1 MRAINLFAAL
11 MLLVGTVS
19 VAAQQVVR
27 LPAGDAVLRARP
39 QVAYTAGAADG
50 ADWETLRT
58 LVRSC
63 TACPLWQGRTQAV
76 FADGEAP
83 ADVMFVGE
91 APGFHEDRQG
101 IPFVGVSGQ
110 LLTRLLGEVGIDRSR
125 VVIANVL
132 KCRPPNNRDPQP
144 DEVATCKGWLRRQ
157 VHLVDP
163 AVICTLGNFAT
174 RWALGPS
181 VSISRV
187 RGQRFT
193 VSDRTVVPTFHPS
206 AALRSGPDGAQMRAL
221 RSDIALLARIVAERT
236 SR

>member
-1 MRAINLFAAL
+1 
-11 MLLVGTVS
+11 V
-19 VAAQQVVR
+19 
-27 LPAGDAVLRARP
+27 
-39 QVAYTAGAADG
+39 
-50 ADWETLRT
+50 
-58 LVRSC
+58 
-63 TACPLWQGRTQAV
+63 V
-76 FADGEAP
+76 FADGEPP

-101 IPFVGVSGQ
+101 VPFVGVSGQ
-110 LLTRLLGEVGIDRSR
+110 LLTKLLGEVGIDRSQ

-132 KCRPPNNRDPQP
+132 KCRPPGNRDPLP

-174 RWALGPS
+174 RWALGPD
-181 VSISRV
+181 VSITRV

-193 VSDRTVVPTFHPS
+193 VSGKTVVPTFHPS

-221 RSDIALLARIVAERT
+221 RSDIETLAQVVADAR
-236 SR
+236 RHA

>member
-1 MRAINLFAAL
+1 
-11 MLLVGTVS
+11 MLDAGLRVRE
-19 VAAQQVVR
+19 VADGCATW
-27 LPAGDAVLRARP
+27 DDLRAAASGC
-39 QVAYTAGAADG
+39 VACA
-50 ADWETLRT
+50 L
-58 LVRSC
+58 SS
-63 TACPLWQGRTQAV
+63 GRTQVV
-76 FADGEAP
+76 FADGDAP

-101 IPFVGVSGQ
+101 VPFVGVSGQ
-110 LLTRLLGEVGIDRSR
+110 LLTRLLGENGIERSQ

-132 KCRPPNNRDPQP
+132 KCRPPNNRDPFP

-174 RWALGPS
+174 RWALGPD

-193 VSDRTVVPTFHPS
+193 VSGRTVVPTFHPS
-206 AALRSGPDGAQMRAL
+206 AALRSGPQGSQMKAL
-221 RSDIALLARIVAERT
+221 QADIALLAEVVRERT
-236 SR
+236 NA

>member
-1 MRAINLFAAL
+1 
-11 MLLVGTVS
+11 V
-19 VAAQQVVR
+19 
-27 LPAGDAVLRARP
+27 P
-39 QVAYTAGAADG
+39 DG
-50 ADWETLRT
+50 AT
-58 LVRSC
+58 LVRAAADAAPDWAALRAAASGC
-63 TACPLWQGRTQAV
+63 VACPLAAGRTQVV

-101 IPFVGVSGQ
+101 VPFVGVSGQ
-110 LLTRLLGEVGIDRSR
+110 LLTRLLSEVGIERSQ

-132 KCRPPNNRDPQP
+132 KCRPPANRDPLP
-144 DEVATCKGWLRRQ
+144 LEVDTCKGWLRRQ

-181 VSISRV
+181 VSITRV

-193 VSDRTVVPTFHPS
+193 VSGKTVVPTFHPS
-206 AALRSGPDGAQMRAL
+206 AALRSGPEGAQMRAL
-221 RSDIALLARIVAERT
+221 RSDMATLAEVVRART
-236 SR
+236 GA

>member
-1 MRAINLFAAL
+1 VVPETL
-11 MLLVGTVS
+11 
-19 VAAQQVVR
+19 AAQRVR
-27 LPAGDAVLRARP
+27 DAADAAPDWASLRA
-39 QVAYTAGAADG
+39 V
-50 ADWETLRT
+50 
-58 LVRSC
+58 VSSC
-63 TACPLWQGRTQAV
+63 VACPLSEGRTQVV

-101 IPFVGVSGQ
+101 VPFVGASGQ
-110 LLTRLLGEVGIDRSR
+110 LLTRLLTEVGIVREQ

-132 KCRPPNNRDPQP
+132 KCRPPDNRDPLP
-144 DEVATCKGWLRRQ
+144 AEVATCRGWLRRQ

-174 RWALGPS
+174 RWALGPD

-193 VSDRTVVPTFHPS
+193 VSGKTVVPAFHPS
-206 AALRSGPDGAQMRAL
+206 AALRSGPNGAQMQAL
-221 RSDIALLARIVAERT
+221 RADIAMLARVVAEART
-236 SR
+236 

>member
-1 MRAINLFAAL
+1 MLEGAAL
-11 MLLVGTVS
+11 
-19 VAAQQVVR
+19 VR
-27 LPAGDAVLRARP
+27 A
-39 QVAYTAGAADG
+39 AADG
-50 ADWETLRT
+50 AGDWAALRT

-91 APGFHEDRQG
+91 APGFHEDQQG
-101 IPFVGVSGQ
+101 VPFVGVSGQ
-110 LLTRLLGEVGIDRSR
+110 LLTRLLAEVGIERSR

-132 KCRPPNNRDPQP
+132 KCRPPANRDPLP

-181 VSISRV
+181 VSITRV
-187 RGQRFT
+187 RGQRFE
-193 VSDRTVVPTFHPS
+193 VSGVTVVPAFHPS
-206 AALRSGPDGAQMRAL
+206 AALRSGPNGTQMQAL
-221 RSDIALLARIVAERT
+221 RADIATLAEVVAERA
-236 SR
+236 RR

>member
-1 MRAINLFAAL
+1 VVPDTVTAVRALADAAADWAAL
-11 MLLVGTVS
+11 REVS
-19 VAAQQVVR
+19 SGCV
-27 LPAGDAVLRARP
+27 
-39 QVAYTAGAADG
+39 
-50 ADWETLRT
+50 
-58 LVRSC
+58 
-63 TACPLWQGRTQAV
+63 ACPLAAGRTQVV

-101 IPFVGVSGQ
+101 VPFVGVSGQ
-110 LLTRLLGEVGIDRSR
+110 LLTRLLTEVGIERSQ

-132 KCRPPNNRDPQP
+132 KCRPPMNRDPLP
-144 DEVATCKGWLRRQ
+144 DEVETCRWWLRRQ

-181 VSISRV
+181 VSISKV

-193 VSDRTVVPTFHPS
+193 VSGRTVVPAFHPS
-206 AALRSGPDGAQMRAL
+206 AALRSGPNGPQMQAL
-221 RSDIALLARIVAERT
+221 RADIATLAEVVRAR
-236 SR
+236 RDA